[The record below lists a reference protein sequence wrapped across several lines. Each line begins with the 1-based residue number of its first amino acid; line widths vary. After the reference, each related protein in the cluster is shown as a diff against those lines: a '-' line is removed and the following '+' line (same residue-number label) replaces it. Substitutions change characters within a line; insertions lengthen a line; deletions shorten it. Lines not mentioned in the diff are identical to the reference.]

1 MYFIHFENFYL
12 SWIPLSKKHHLDPL
26 SKENLNR
33 GSPYISL
40 FQNAFHSFWELLP
53 FLNLKILSGP
63 PFKRKFE
70 QGFVF
75 LIFHFFRMAE
85 NKKHFIHF
93 ENFYLS
99 WIPKYYLVPLSNTNW
114 TGVPLI
120 FNFFRMAEKK
130 AFHLF
135 WAFYLSWIPKYYQD
149 PLRSLFKK
157 VSSRLPFKR
166 KFGQGFPLYL
176 TFSEWMKTR
185 GSGEPVSLTWHK

>member
-1 MYFIHFENFYL
+1 MHFIHFENFYL
-12 SWIPLSKKHHLDPL
+12 SWILKYYLDPL

-33 GSPYISL
+33 GSFPLYFTFSEWLKTKSISFIL
-40 FQNAFHSFWELLP
+40 RIFTFLESQNIIWSPFQTQ
-53 FLNLKILSGP
+53 IG
-63 PFKRKFE
+63 
-70 QGFVF
+70 QGFP
-75 LIFHFFRMAE
+75 L
-85 NKKHFIHF
+85 
-93 ENFYLS
+93 YLTFS
-99 WIPKYYLVPLSNTNW
+99 EWLK
-114 TGVPLI
+114 
-120 FNFFRMAEKK
+120 KK
-130 AFHLF
+130 AFHSF